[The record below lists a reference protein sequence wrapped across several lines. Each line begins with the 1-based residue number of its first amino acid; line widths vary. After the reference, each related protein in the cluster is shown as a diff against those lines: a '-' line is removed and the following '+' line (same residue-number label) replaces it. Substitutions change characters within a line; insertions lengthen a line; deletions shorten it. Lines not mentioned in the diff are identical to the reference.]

1 MKLSSLSRQRGG
13 NSWHSWLRVAGLAVV
28 YLILAITV
36 PGWAAEWSLTPS
48 MSTKAYYNDNLLLTP
63 LPHDPTYG
71 YWISPAADFTGKTE
85 RLEVSGRA
93 ALDFV
98 DYYGGEPNRYTNIFL
113 PLTMRYRT
121 EQDEWGLTGGFT
133 RDNTLMGELSTT
145 GIVLRFTQRNLWNVN
160 PSWTRMLTEKWGF
173 QSTFQFSDASYQ
185 DGLRL
190 GLVDYQV
197 FGGTAGFLYHLT
209 ERDDVQLSGTYTNFH
224 TSNAPFG
231 LRAYY
236 PGAMLSVTHSFT
248 EGLKATAYGG
258 PRFVSSTN
266 QLGGF
271 SQKTN
276 DTTWIY
282 GASLTQQFERAS
294 MQLSLTRDIFPSGF
308 GLLIQTDRIGAFTS
322 YNLTDT
328 VTASLDASGYLVSG
342 LTKQVRGGTLQ
353 EQRLFY
359 LTPKLSWHF
368 SEWWRAEA
376 SYAYRWRDAETFNE
390 PVTSNMLMF
399 MLTYYPPKLAIS
411 N

>member
-1 MKLSSLSRQRGG
+1 
-13 NSWHSWLRVAGLAVV
+13 
-28 YLILAITV
+28 
-36 PGWAAEWSLTPS
+36 

-160 PSWTRMLTEKWGF
+160 PSWTRMLTEKLGF

-197 FGGTAGFLYHLT
+197 FGGTAGLLYHLT
-209 ERDDVQLSGTYTNFH
+209 ERDDVQLSATYTNFH

-248 EGLKATAYGG
+248 EGLKASAYGG

-294 MQLSLTRDIFPSGF
+294 MQLSVTRDILPSGF
-308 GLLIQTDRIGAFTS
+308 GLLLQTDRLGASTS
-322 YNLTDT
+322 FKITGT
-328 VTASLDASGYLVSG
+328 VTASLDASGYIVSG
-342 LTKQVRGGTLQ
+342 VTSQARGGTLP
-353 EQRLFY
+353 EQRLVYFTPT
-359 LTPKLSWHF
+359 LTWYF
-368 SEWWRAEA
+368 SEWWKAEA
-376 SYAYRWRDAETFNE
+376 SYAYRWRDVETLNE
-390 PVTSNMLMF
+390 PVMSNTLMM
-399 MLTYYPPKLAIS
+399 MLTYYPPKLAVS
-411 N
+411 K